1 MFSKERLANAFRRWG
16 YLQADLDPL
25 GRLKPFV
32 HADLQDAGKEDAERW
47 HRIYCGSIGVEFMH
61 IHFRDR
67 CEWVTRRMEEAWRE
81 PNTIQLCGGW
91 RRPSYSSV
99 LSTNGMWAPNA
110 TPWRDAPRS
119 FPCSTQSLISAANAV
134 PDAA

>member
-25 GRLKPFV
+25 GRLEPFV
-32 HADLQDAGKEDAERW
+32 HADLQDAGKESAERKR
-47 HRIYCGSIGVEFMH
+47 HGASRTTV
-61 IHFRDR
+61 
-67 CEWVTRRMEEAWRE
+67 
-81 PNTIQLCGGW
+81 QLCGGW

>member
-1 MFSKERLANAFRRWG
+1 MFSKERLATLSADGVTSKRTSTRWE
-16 YLQADLDPL
+16 DWS
-25 GRLKPFV
+25 RSS
-32 HADLQDAGKEDAERW
+32 ADLQDAGKESAERW

-99 LSTNGMWAPNA
+99 LFTDGMWAPNA
-110 TPWRDAPRS
+110 TPRR
-119 FPCSTQSLISAANAV
+119 CQ
-134 PDAA
+134 